1 MNIQLGNTTSP
12 QRKIYKNFTV
22 GTTKSVTFKNDE
34 DVVNPT
40 LLMTYESGIDRY
52 NYAYI
57 EQLHRYYWIASIK
70 ELTGRMCEL
79 QLKCD
84 VLMTYKPDIADTTLT
99 IVRKGTGG
107 SSMIPDTKLPLYP
120 YRDLVVVQF
129 EENKFFSG
137 SFSEATPCFVLN
149 VAGK

>member
-40 LLMTYESGIDRY
+40 LLMTYTDGIDRY

-70 ELTGRMCEL
+70 EVTGRMCEL

-84 VLMTYKPDIADTTLT
+84 VLMTYKPYIMNQDFVIK
-99 IVRKGTGG
+99 RRSG
-107 SSMIPDTKLPLYP
+107 SGSTMIPDSNLPLNP
-120 YRDLVVVQF
+120 YRDMRVIKFPNSFF
-129 EENKFFSG
+129 ETEDENSQ
-137 SFSEATPCFVLN
+137 CFVLT

>member
-12 QRKIYKNFTV
+12 QRKIYKTFTV
-22 GTTKSVTFKNDE
+22 GTTKDVTFKNDE

-40 LLMTYESGIDRY
+40 LLMTYTTGIDQY

-57 EQLHRYYWIASIK
+57 PQLNRYYWVASIK
-70 ELTGRMCEL
+70 EVTGRMCEL

-84 VLMTYKPDIADTTLT
+84 VLMTYKPDINNTTLT

-120 YRDLVVVQF
+120 YRDLAIVRF
-129 EENKFFSG
+129 EESPFFNGTFNKS
-137 SFSEATPCFVLN
+137 TPCFVLN